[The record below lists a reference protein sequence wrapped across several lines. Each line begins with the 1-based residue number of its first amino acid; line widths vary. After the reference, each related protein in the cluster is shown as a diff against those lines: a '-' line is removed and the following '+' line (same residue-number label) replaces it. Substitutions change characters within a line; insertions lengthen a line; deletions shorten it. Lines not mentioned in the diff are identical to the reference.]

1 MSSKNFSRKQFIK
14 LSTLAGSAFV
24 LDACGVNTNNSKTK
38 AEVEDTLSTI
48 DTSTPSVTNP
58 DIQLDLVDKSNTRYD
73 ALRLGFNKRI
83 DKYPEAI
90 AVCTTTEEVAA
101 AVQHAKQKSLPIAVK
116 SGGHSME
123 GFSCNDGGLVIN
135 LSKMNNIEFIEGDKL
150 KVEPGCILSQ
160 LYDAILPKGL
170 ILPAGSCGTVGLGG
184 LTLGG
189 GYGLFSR
196 KYGLTCDHLLEA
208 TMVDGEGNIHNT
220 NDNPELLW
228 ALKGGGTG
236 NYGIVTEMVF
246 STHKAPP
253 TLQAHYLK
261 ARNLT
266 AENATKILEH
276 WMSIT
281 PHMPASC
288 FSGFVLNGHTLNI
301 LITNYDTK
309 ATAKLQPLIDDLST
323 SVDQVRTSKWGTL
336 GKMLT
341 NYYGREEPLN
351 FRNSSAG
358 FFNGFSDVQPY
369 ITEVFEKTMNTSG
382 MIYQVN
388 TMGGMIKDSS
398 FEEGSS
404 YAHRLYDFVS
414 ELQGYWEGE
423 AIGNSIATTTSE
435 ILDITEANGINTQY
449 VNYCSLE
456 FENWEQAYYG
466 NHYSRLQAIKRQYD
480 PNNNIRHPQSI
491 RL

>member
-1 MSSKNFSRKQFIK
+1 MKNFSRKQFIK
-14 LSTLAGSAFV
+14 LSTLAGSALL
-24 LDACGVNTNNSKTK
+24 LDACGVNTNNNSNTSTAAK
-38 AEVEDTLSTI
+38 DTVSST
-48 DTSTPSVTNP
+48 DTSIPPTAQP
-58 DIQLDLVDKSNTRYD
+58 DIKLDLVDKNNARYD
-73 ALRLGFNKRI
+73 TLRLGFNKRI
-83 DKYPEAI
+83 NKYPEAI

-101 AVQHAKQKSLPIAVK
+101 AVQYAKQKSIPIAIK

-135 LSKMNNIEFIEGDKL
+135 LSQMNSIEFIGDDKI
-150 KVEPGCILSQ
+150 KVGPGCILSQ
-160 LYDAILPKGL
+160 LYDAILPKGI

-189 GYGLFSR
+189 GYGLFAR

-220 NDNPELLW
+220 NNTPELLW
-228 ALKGGGTG
+228 ALKGGGNG

-266 AENATKILEH
+266 AEKATKILEH
-276 WMSIT
+276 WMRIT
-281 PHMPASC
+281 PQMPASC

-301 LITNYDTK
+301 LITNYDTQA
-309 ATAKLQPLIDDLST
+309 ATELQPLIDDLST
-323 SVDQVRTSKWGTL
+323 SVDQVRSSKWGTL

-341 NYYGREEPLN
+341 NYYGRKEPLN

-358 FFNGFSDVQPY
+358 FFNGFGDVQPY
-369 ITEVFEKTMNTSG
+369 IKEVFEKTMNTSG

-388 TMGGMIKDSS
+388 TMGGKIKDNS

-404 YAHRLYDFVS
+404 YAHRQYDFVS
-414 ELQGYWEGE
+414 ELQGYWEDE
-423 AIGNSIATTTSE
+423 AKGNRITTATSE
-435 ILDITEANGINTQY
+435 ILDITEVNGINTQY
-449 VNYCSLE
+449 INYCSLE
-456 FENWEQAYYG
+456 FKNWEQAYYG
-466 NHYSRLQAIKRQYD
+466 NNYSRLQAVKLKYD

-491 RL
+491 KL